1 MFTGYRDLIA
11 FDQPRPLRKRFFMP
25 HEQATLYPIVL
36 VPGLMGFVK
45 LVIYPYWF
53 GIVPALRRGG
63 AQVIPVMVSAVNS
76 TEIRGEQLLAR
87 IEEIL
92 KETGAAKVNLI
103 GHSQGAL
110 TIRYVAGVR
119 PDLVASVTSV
129 AGPNHGSEL
138 ADYLEEHFPPH
149 TVKGRVVNGAIRLTT
164 LITGLLDT
172 GYRGTRLP
180 VDVDAAHHSL
190 TTRGVAQFNQ
200 LFPHG
205 LPEHWGGEGA
215 EEVNGVRYYSWSG
228 TLQPGRTDR
237 GRNVFDTSNLTCRI
251 FARTFT
257 KERGQSDG
265 MVGRCSSHLGTV
277 IGDDYP
283 LDHFDIVNQ
292 HFGLVGK
299 GADPVGLFLEHA
311 ARLKAAG
318 L

>member
-1 MFTGYRDLIA
+1 MT
-11 FDQPRPLRKRFFMP
+11 Q
-25 HEQATLYPIVL
+25 EQATRYPIVL
-36 VPGLMGFVK
+36 VPGLLGFVK
-45 LVIYPYWF
+45 LVVYPYWY

-63 AQVIPVMVSAVNS
+63 ATVIPVMVSAVNS
-76 TEIRGEQLLAR
+76 SEIRGEQLLAR

-92 KETGAAKVNLI
+92 QETGAAKVNLI

-110 TIRYVAGVR
+110 TIRYAAAVR

-138 ADYLEEHFPPH
+138 ADFLEEHFPAH
-149 TVKGRVVNGAIRLTT
+149 TLRGRLLHVAIRLTT
-164 LITGLLDT
+164 WCLALLDT

-180 VDVDAAHHSL
+180 TDVHAAHGSL
-190 TTRGVAQFNQ
+190 TSKGVATFNA
-200 LFPHG
+200 LFPQG
-205 LPEHWGGEGA
+205 LPETWGGQGPER
-215 EEVNGVRYYSWSG
+215 VNGVRYYSWSG

-237 GRNVFDTSNLTCRI
+237 GKNLFDTTDLACRI
-251 FARTFT
+251 FARTFR

-265 MVGRCSSHLGTV
+265 MVGRFSSHLGTV
-277 IGDDYP
+277 IGDDFP

-292 HFGLVGK
+292 HLGLVGK

-311 ARLKAAG
+311 ARLKTAG